1 VKFPLLLLRD
11 AHYSKGISQDTSWPV
26 KTALGDSTG
35 FTLEKLVQDRDY
47 VWHCTARGFQRSL
60 QRTPVLRVVIRKLM
74 NVGNSCIFI
83 TDQSELSK
91 VSSLTTPNMVFL
103 KEKTD
108 SENIFMSQPKYFPR
122 AVK

>member
-1 VKFPLLLLRD
+1 MVKFPLPLLKD
-11 AHYSKGISQDTSWPV
+11 AHYRRNISQDNSWPV

-35 FTLEKLVQDRDY
+35 LILKTVQDRDY
-47 VWHCTARGFQRSL
+47 VQHCTARRFQRSL

-103 KEKTD
+103 NEKID

>member
-1 VKFPLLLLRD
+1 M
-11 AHYSKGISQDTSWPV
+11 QDNSWPV
-26 KTALGDSTG
+26 KTALGDLTG
-35 FTLEKLVQDRDY
+35 LILKTVQDRDY
-47 VWHCTARGFQRSL
+47 VQHCTARRFQRSL